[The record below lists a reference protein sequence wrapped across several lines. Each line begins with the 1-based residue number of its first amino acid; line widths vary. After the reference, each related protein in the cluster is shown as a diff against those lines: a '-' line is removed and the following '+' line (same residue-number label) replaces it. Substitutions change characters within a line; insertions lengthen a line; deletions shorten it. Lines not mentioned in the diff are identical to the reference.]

1 LTKNRRKKFIKKYM
15 EPINN
20 RPFTE
25 DELMTR
31 SDYVRLELTPK
42 SDNIT
47 YLAACTDAAGKLV
60 HSGYITA
67 KELFLVLDS
76 EQFACFC
83 AGQRMFFISLAKIKS
98 RIK

>member
-1 LTKNRRKKFIKKYM
+1 MKQ
-15 EPINN
+15 INS

-31 SDYVRLELTPK
+31 SDYVRLELTLK

-47 YLAACTDAAGKLV
+47 YLAACIDASAKLV

-98 RIK
+98 RMQ